1 MKKNVMLLCL
11 IGCMA
16 VGSLQAQRVVW
27 QDDFETSKGW
37 SEYEDE
43 AGSAAVKNGVLQ
55 IKSKEGWIF
64 RSKCKTNLDGNKNFT
79 ISVDVALKNG
89 LKQDRYVGLLFDY
102 DDNKNYKAFF
112 VEKGFVYFEQYK
124 EGVLIRQEKEPLK
137 NRSKND
143 SKQLTFELQRKGQSA
158 LFLVNDEETI
168 DMDGVEV
175 HSNRVAVMVSGDQEV
190 SFDNIKITQ

>member
-1 MKKNVMLLCL
+1 MKNALMFICI
-11 IGCMA
+11 IGCIA
-16 VGSLQAQRVVW
+16 IGNIQAQRVVW

-43 AGSAAVKNGVLQ
+43 SGSASVKDGVLT
-55 IKSKEGWIF
+55 IKSKEGLIF

-79 ISVDVALKNG
+79 INLDVNIKSG
-89 LKQDRYVGLLFDY
+89 LKPERYVGLLFDY

-112 VEKGFVYFEQYK
+112 VEKGFVWFEQYK
-124 EGVLIRQEKEPLK
+124 EGTLIRQEKELLK

-175 HSNRVAVMVSGDQEV
+175 HSNRIAVMVSGDQTV
-190 SFDNIKITQ
+190 SFDNVKISQ